1 MTIIAYDGK
10 RLCADKAVY
19 KGAIH
24 IYNREKIR
32 AFDNDSNDNFSVA
45 FALSGDLSA
54 IEGKEEE
61 IEYYLR
67 TMTIRDMSKI
77 VQRLNEIMHDPD
89 NILDGIIVFRV
100 GNRKTVYQLNNVR
113 LLELPA
119 NQPYAAGNPDGQM
132 VSMGAMYHGASAT
145 EAVAIACRLL
155 NLAQCNDPDN
165 DLTTVSM

>member
-24 IYNREKIR
+24 IYNREKIK
-32 AFDNDSNDNFSVA
+32 AFDINDNFSVA

-54 IEGKEEE
+54 IEGKEQE

-67 TMTIRDMSKI
+67 HVTIDNLSKI

-89 NILDGIIVFRV
+89 NVLDGIIVFRL
-100 GNRKTVYQLNNVR
+100 GNRKHVYQLNNVR

-119 NQPYAAGNPDGQM
+119 SQPYAAGNPDGQM
-132 VSMGAMYHGASAT
+132 VAMGAMYHGASAT

-165 DLTTVSM
+165 DLTTVNT